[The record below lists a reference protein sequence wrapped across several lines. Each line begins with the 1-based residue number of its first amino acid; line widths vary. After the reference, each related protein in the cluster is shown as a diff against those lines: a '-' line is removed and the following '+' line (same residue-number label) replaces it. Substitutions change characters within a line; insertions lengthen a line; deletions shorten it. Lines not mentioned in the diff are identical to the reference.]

1 MNKNTLLGGAFLV
14 LSLLVS
20 APASSQ
26 KTYSPGASDTDIKL
40 GQTVPLSGPAS
51 SFSSY
56 ARVMVGFFQ
65 RLNDQGGIN
74 GRKINFILLDNA
86 YTPPKAI
93 EQTRR
98 LVEQDEILAEV
109 GTLGTLPNVAT
120 QKYMNEKKVPQI
132 FISAGGRRFND
143 PKGFP
148 WTVPLYPAFEM
159 EGAILAKYVLR
170 DKPDAKIGILYQ
182 NDDFGKDFLKGLRTR
197 LGNNVSQIVAEVS
210 HEFGDA
216 TVDSQILRLKASGAD
231 TLLLFTTP
239 KFAAQAIRKTFEI
252 GWRPLQIIGGPSNSI
267 DGVLKPAGL
276 EASTGVI
283 TTQFLKQ
290 ASDPAW
296 SDDPEVAEF
305 KSFMSKYV
313 PNDNVSDF
321 IAVTGYVSA
330 NAIAIALKRAGDNL
344 TRENLLKQA
353 TSFANVRPP
362 LLLPGITINN
372 SPDDYSA
379 YKSMRTARFD
389 GKNWVLVGDAI
400 SAD

>member
-1 MNKNTLLGGAFLV
+1 MSNRCLLWGASLA
-14 LSLLVS
+14 LSCLMS

-26 KTYSPGASDTDIKL
+26 KSYSSGASDAEIKL

-56 ARVMVGFFQ
+56 ARVMLGFFQ
-65 RLNDQGGIN
+65 RINDEGGIN
-74 GRKINFILLDNA
+74 RRKINLILLDNA

-93 EQTRR
+93 EQTRK
-98 LVEQDEILAEV
+98 LVEQDDILAEV

-143 PKGFP
+143 PGNFP

-159 EGAILAKYVLR
+159 EGAILAKYVLLNR
-170 DKPDAKIGILYQ
+170 PDAKIGVLYQ
-182 NDDFGKDFLKGLRTR
+182 NDDFGKDFLKGLRRR
-197 LGNNVSQIVAEVS
+197 LGDNVSQIVAETP

-239 KFAAQAIRKTFEI
+239 KFAAQAIRKTFELT
-252 GWRPLQIIGGPSNSI
+252 WKPLQIIGGPSNSI

-296 SDDPEVAEF
+296 ADDPEVAEF
-305 KSFMSKYV
+305 KAFMGKYV

-321 IAVTGYVSA
+321 IAITGYVSA
-330 NAIAIALKRAGDNL
+330 SAIAIALKRAGDNL

-353 TSFANVRPP
+353 TSFTNVRPP
-362 LLLPGITINN
+362 LLLPGIAINN
-372 SPDDYSA
+372 SPDNYSA
-379 YKSMRTARFD
+379 YKSMRIARFD
-389 GKNWVLVGDAI
+389 GKNWILVGEAI